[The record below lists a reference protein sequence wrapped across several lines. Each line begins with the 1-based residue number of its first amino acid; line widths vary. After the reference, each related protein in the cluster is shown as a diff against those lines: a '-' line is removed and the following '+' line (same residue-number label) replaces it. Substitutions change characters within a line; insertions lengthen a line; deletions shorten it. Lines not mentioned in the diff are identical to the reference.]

1 VALSRD
7 PKDAASRLP
16 SGVRAEPFALDDPAL
31 VAKALSGADAV
42 VHLAGEPVMAHRWNR
57 RVQAG
62 IRNSR
67 VEGTRTIV
75 RAIEEAEPR
84 PKVLVSASATGY
96 YGHRDDM
103 EIDEDAP
110 AGHDFLAE
118 VARSWEA
125 EAERATALAVRA
137 AILRIGIV
145 LSRDGGA
152 LPRIAAPFRWFLGGP
167 LGNGSQ
173 GFPWIHIE
181 DLAALVLFAIDREA
195 ARGPLNAVAPEIV
208 SNREFCRALG
218 RVLHRPGFFPAPRLA
233 LRIFVGRAAAVL
245 LSGQRVIPRRT
256 LESGFTFRFPRLD
269 TALADLFPKQG

>member
-1 VALSRD
+1 
-7 PKDAASRLP
+7 
-16 SGVRAEPFALDDPAL
+16 
-31 VAKALSGADAV
+31 
-42 VHLAGEPVMAHRWNR
+42 
-57 RVQAG
+57 VQAG

-84 PKVLVSASATGY
+84 PRVLVSASATGY

-145 LSRDGGA
+145 LSCDGGA

-167 LGNGSQ
+167 LGNGAQ
-173 GFPWIHIE
+173 GFPWIHID
-181 DLAALVLFAIDREA
+181 DLAALVLHAIDREDVQ
-195 ARGPLNAVAPEIV
+195 GPLNAVAPEIV
-208 SNREFCRALG
+208 TNREFCRTLG
-218 RVLHRPGFFPAPRLA
+218 RVLRRPGFFPAPRLA

-269 TALADLFPKQG
+269 AALAALFPKQG